1 MTHVDWQLG
10 NWIRSSQ
17 QNSGIE
23 GRGGASESPT
33 RKHPPPT
40 QSSKHSS
47 VEVVDPTRESKPQLS
62 FHQKAFTDSLGKPQQ
77 YRENPQD
84 TFNQQR
90 SQKSP
95 SADVNSCSRKV
106 SCTYSS
112 VTANADCQ
120 DRADAALI
128 VKCEEVVETRP
139 TDPCFKDRPKVKTK
153 TGHGKKSK
161 DSGDA
166 KRDSKRTSKHTAL
179 DKRKAGSEPDVP
191 LALCG
196 SCPACGVGYPNPC
209 SCPTQNRAQPDK
221 LSPAPSVRIS
231 CSKPKSEK
239 STKTT
244 HKHPGMTGHRAKS
257 SRDSRRPP
265 KSLLV
270 KIDLSLLSRVPQTSF
285 NCQQKPSDA
294 KRTALVR
301 EHDGGGNDAP
311 TTHKLT
317 KTSKKSIP
325 QNVRIM
331 KGCSS

>member
-17 QNSGIE
+17 QNSGTE
-23 GRGGASESPT
+23 GRGGASESPAH
-33 RKHPPPT
+33 KHPPPT

-62 FHQKAFTDSLGKPQQ
+62 SQQKAFTDSLGKPQQ

-112 VTANADCQ
+112 VIANADCQ

-161 DSGDA
+161 DSSDA

-191 LALCG
+191 LALYG

-209 SCPTQNRAQPDK
+209 SCPTQNRAQPDQ

-257 SRDSRRPP
+257 SRDSHRPP

-285 NCQQKPSDA
+285 NRQQKPGDA
-294 KRTALVR
+294 KRTVLVR

-325 QNVRIM
+325 QNVRDM